1 MAESP
6 FAKTGRMRAISGAWV
21 ADSACVVGD
30 VTLGADSNIWFHS
43 VVRAD
48 DAAIRIGRRTNIQ
61 DATVIHP
68 EPGDPMEIGEEV
80 TVGHRALLHGRKI
93 GDRCLIGMG
102 AILLGWSEIGEECI
116 VGAGALILEKTVIP
130 PRSLVVGS
138 PGRIVRE
145 VKPHELVAMRQ
156 SAQGYVDKVK
166 QYLR

>member
-1 MAESP
+1 MFPKSGRMAE
-6 FAKTGRMRAISGAWV
+6 TGGAWI
-21 ADSACVVGD
+21 ADTACVLGD
-30 VTLGADSNIWFHS
+30 VTLGPESNVWFHC
-43 VVRAD
+43 VVRGD

-61 DATVIHP
+61 DLTVIHP

-116 VGAGALILEKTVIP
+116 IGAGALVLEKTVIP
-130 PRSLVVGS
+130 PRSLVVGV
-138 PGRIVRE
+138 PAKIVRQ
-145 VKPHELVAMRQ
+145 VRGHELAAIRE
-156 SAQGYVDKVK
+156 SAQGYVDKVR